1 MKIFGKDKEEFV
13 EKLIVGDI
21 GKAKMNSCSL
31 SLILNDKGGIMDDV
45 IFSKH
50 ANYIGMVL
58 NAGNKYKDMD
68 HINWLR

>member
-1 MKIFGKDKEEFV
+1 LKIFGKDKEEFV

-31 SLILNDKGGIMDDV
+31 SLILNNKGGIMDDV

-50 ANYIGMVL
+50 
-58 NAGNKYKDMD
+58 
-68 HINWLR
+68 